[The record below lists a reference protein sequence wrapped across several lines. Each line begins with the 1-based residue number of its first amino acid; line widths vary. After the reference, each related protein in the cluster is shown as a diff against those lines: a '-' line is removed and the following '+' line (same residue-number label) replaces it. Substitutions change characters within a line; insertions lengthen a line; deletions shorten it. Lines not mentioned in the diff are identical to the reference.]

1 MQYAATRPTLPSRR
15 SILAPLL
22 ALVVGAA
29 AAVGGYAL
37 IDNQGTVQAPGDVV
51 FVNTPGPG
59 QGVRGIDDTA
69 NAAALDSAPPKV
81 VIPYVSQGAGV
92 QTSDATPKV
101 APYLTHG
108 SAAQTGTGST
118 TDEAATAAAIGSRG
132 NQDGNVANRT
142 DPHGPAA
149 QLHTR

>member
-15 SILAPLL
+15 SVLAPLV

-37 IDNQGTVQAPGDVV
+37 IDNQDTVQAPGKVV

-59 QGVRGIDDTA
+59 EGVRGIDDTA
-69 NAAALDSAPPKV
+69 KAAASSSTPKV
-81 VIPYVSQGAGV
+81 VV
-92 QTSDATPKV
+92 
-101 APYLTHG
+101 PYLSHG
-108 SAAQTGTGST
+108 SAVQTGAGST
-118 TDEAATAAAIGSRG
+118 TNEAATAAAIGSRG
-132 NQDGNVANRT
+132 DQDGNVANRT